1 MSTFTIEDAFHLTN
15 RGWVLAGNL
24 VGEVTSGNRLAAAE
38 VELLITSVEV
48 INVQGKQKLGLV
60 IAQQFA
66 SRRELV
72 DQHILGATAQI
83 VT

>member
-1 MSTFTIEDAFHLTN
+1 MSTFTVEDAFYITS

-24 VGEVTSGNRLAAAE
+24 VGEVTSGNRLVVAE
-38 VELLITSVEV
+38 AELLITGVEV
-48 INVQGKQKLGLV
+48 INLQGKHKTGLV

-72 DQHILGATAQI
+72 EQHIVGATAQI
-83 VT
+83 LV